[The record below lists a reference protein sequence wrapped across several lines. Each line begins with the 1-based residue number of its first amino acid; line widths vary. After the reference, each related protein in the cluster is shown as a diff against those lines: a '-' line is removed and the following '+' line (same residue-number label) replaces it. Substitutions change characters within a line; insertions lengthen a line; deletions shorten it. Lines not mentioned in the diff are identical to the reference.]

1 MKKHLLLL
9 MTLLFASIGLATA
22 QTLTVTGKVV
32 AEKDGQ
38 PIAGAYVLVNGT
50 TIGTITNENGEFGIR
65 NVPSDAKEIIV
76 TFLGFSTA
84 SAPVQAEPLNIM
96 MYEDVT
102 YLEETIVTALGI
114 SRSEKAIG
122 YAATKVDGSEIAA
135 ARNANALDGLQGKVA
150 GLQIQA
156 TSSDPGSANS
166 VIIRGFSSINSS
178 NQPLYVVD
186 GVPLQNSTLTSQGH
200 SISTAGIANIAPDDI
215 ASMTI
220 IKGAA
225 ATALYGSRASNG
237 VIVITTKTGKKEDG
251 KNFTLSYNGGMQFRQ
266 VSLLPEMQNKWGQG
280 WNGAQTYIENGSWG
294 PALDGSLQV
303 YGPIWNNSQKYHAYD
318 AKVKNLEDFFDLGVS
333 HNHNIALSGISRDK
347 SMTYYLS
354 YSHTSDN
361 GIMPTDKDMYKRNT
375 ISMRNEYE
383 AAKWLKVSSSF
394 NFANS
399 STDIVGSYQGTTV
412 IDGLLEMPRDM
423 SIVDLKDLTDPFNTP
438 EAYLTPYGITNPYW
452 AMENNYNHTNS
463 KQMFGKVQADFKP
476 LDYLTFTYRFG
487 FDYSDYDFKGGS
499 PQIELDDALI
509 NEDYGYAP
517 SEMNANGSVSNRYF
531 RSADLNHDFM
541 VNFNKTFAQKLDV
554 TAVAGVNVWER
565 SYTYMDGGTEDL
577 TFHTGFWDLSNGATK
592 SLLSETQMKRRLIG
606 LFGDVTLGWDN
617 MLFLNLTARNDWSST
632 LPIGNNN
639 YFYPGATLSWIFT
652 ELFPN
657 KVLTFGKARLAYGKT
672 GNDAGAYMTSANF
685 VQGYSN
691 GYYQSDII
699 LFPMNGAN
707 AFLSSSTVGS
717 TTLRPEMT
725 SEFEAGLN
733 LQFIDGRLGL
743 DAAYYD
749 RTTSDQI
756 FTLPVDPAT
765 GYSYMVTNFGKVRNR
780 GIELLLSTTPVHT
793 RNFRWDLD
801 FNFALNRNKVL
812 TMPES
817 LEGGKVTINGFS
829 AGDDAVYMYA
839 EKGKPLGTLY
849 TYLPKTVTDK
859 DSPYYG
865 APIVDAHGQPVLG
878 DEIEFTGLDVNHKWT
893 GGITTSLSFYG
904 VTLSATLDARVGG
917 TMFSRTKNL
926 MQFVGNSVVTEYNER
941 RPFIIPNS
949 VVDAGDGT
957 YVPNTVPIQQTDG
970 SYQDYF
976 NLYGW
981 GNGGTA
987 YLLDRS
993 FAKLRNVSVTWDL
1006 PKKWLNKA
1014 HIAGLSLSAFVNNAF
1029 IWTASDNYY
1038 IDPETTT
1045 EGTDLGGAFGE
1056 LYTNPSNR
1064 IYGFNLNIKF

>member
-1 MKKHLLLL
+1 M
-9 MTLLFASIGLATA
+9 MALLFASIGLATA

-38 PIAGAYVLVNGT
+38 PVAGAYVLVNGT
-50 TIGTITNENGEFGIR
+50 TLGTITNENGEFGIR
-65 NVPSDAKEIIV
+65 SVPADAKEIIV
-76 TFLGFSTA
+76 SFLGYSTA
-84 SAPVQAEPLNIM
+84 SAPVQAEPLKIV
-96 MYEDVT
+96 MYEDAT

-122 YAATKVDGSEIAA
+122 YAATKVDGDEIAA
-135 ARNANALDGLQGKVA
+135 SRNANALDALQGKVA

-166 VIIRGFSSINSS
+166 VTIRGFSSINNS

-186 GVPLQNSTLTSQGH
+186 GVPLQNGTLTSQGH

-220 IKGAA
+220 LKGAA

-280 WNGAQTYIENGSWG
+280 WNGAQTFIENGSWG

-303 YGPIWNNSQKYHAYD
+303 YGPIWNNSQKYHTYD
-318 AKVKNLEDFFDLGVS
+318 SKVKNVEEFFDLGIS
-333 HNHNIALSGISRDK
+333 HNHNVSLSGVSRDK
-347 SMTYYLS
+347 SMTYFLS

-375 ISMRNEYE
+375 ISMRNTYD

-399 STDIVGSYQGTTV
+399 ATDIVGSYQGTSV

-423 SIVDLKDLTDPFNTP
+423 SIVDLKDLSDPFNTP

-476 LDYLTFTYRFG
+476 LDFLTFTYRFG
-487 FDYSDYDFKGGS
+487 FDYSDYDFKSGT

-517 SEMNANGSVSNRYF
+517 SSMNANGAVSNRYY
-531 RSADLNHDFM
+531 RSADINHDFM
-541 VNFNKTFAQKLDV
+541 VNFNKTFAQKLDIN
-554 TAVAGVNVWER
+554 AVAGVNVWER
-565 SYTYMDGGTEDL
+565 NYTYMDGATENL
-577 TFHTGFWDLSNGATK
+577 TFHTGFWDLSNGSTK
-592 SLLSETQMKRRLIG
+592 SVLSETQMRRRLIG

-639 YFYPGATLSWIFT
+639 YFYPGATLSWVFT

-672 GNDAGAYMTSANF
+672 GNDAGAYMTSAKF
-685 VQGYSN
+685 VQGYAD

-699 LFPMNGAN
+699 SFPMNGTN
-707 AFLSSSTVGS
+707 AFLSSTTIGS
-717 TTLRPEMT
+717 QSLRPEMT
-725 SEFEAGLN
+725 SEFEVGLN
-733 LQFIDGRLGL
+733 LQFFDGRIGL
-743 DAAYYD
+743 DAAYYN

-765 GYSYMVTNFGKVRNR
+765 GYSSMVTNFGQVRNR
-780 GIELLLSTTPVHT
+780 GVELLLSTTPVHT

-801 FNFALNRNKVL
+801 VNFALNKNKVL
-812 TMPES
+812 SMPES
-817 LEGGKVTINGFS
+817 LEGGKVTINGFA

-839 EKGKPLGTLY
+839 EVGKPLGTLY
-849 TYLPKTVTDK
+849 TYLPKKVTDEN
-859 DSPYYG
+859 SPYFG
-865 APIVDAHGQPVLG
+865 APIVDVNGQPVIG
-878 DEIEFTGLDVNHKWT
+878 DEVEFTGLDVNHKWT
-893 GGITTSLSFYG
+893 GGVTTSFSFYG

-926 MQFVGNSVVTEYNER
+926 MQFTGNSVITGYNER

-976 NLYGW
+976 DLYGW
-981 GNGGTA
+981 GNGGTS

-993 FAKLRNVSVTWDL
+993 FAKLRNVSITWDL

-1029 IWTASDNYY
+1029 VWTASDNYY

-1045 EGTDLGGAFGE
+1045 EGPDLDGAFGE

>member
-1 MKKHLLLL
+1 M
-9 MTLLFASIGLATA
+9 MALLFASIGLATA

-38 PIAGAYVLVNGT
+38 PVAGAYVLVNGT
-50 TIGTITNENGEFGIR
+50 TLGTITNENGEFGIR
-65 NVPSDAKEIIV
+65 SVPADAKEIIV
-76 TFLGFSTA
+76 SFLGYSTA
-84 SAPVQAEPLNIM
+84 SAPVQAEPLKIV
-96 MYEDVT
+96 MYEDAT

-114 SRSEKAIG
+114 SRSEKALG
-122 YAATKVDGSEIAA
+122 YAATKVDGDEIAA
-135 ARNANALDGLQGKVA
+135 SRNANALDALQGKVA

-166 VIIRGFSSINSS
+166 VTIRGFSSINNS

-186 GVPLQNSTLTSQGH
+186 GVPLQNGTLTSQGH

-220 IKGAA
+220 LKGAA

-280 WNGAQTYIENGSWG
+280 WNGAQTFIENGSWG

-303 YGPIWNNSQKYHAYD
+303 YGPIWNNSQKYHTYD
-318 AKVKNLEDFFDLGVS
+318 SKVKNVEEFFDLGIS
-333 HNHNIALSGISRDK
+333 HNHNVSLSGVSRDK
-347 SMTYYLS
+347 SMTYFLS

-375 ISMRNEYE
+375 ISMRNTYD

-399 STDIVGSYQGTTV
+399 ATDIVGSYQGTSV

-423 SIVDLKDLTDPFNTP
+423 SIVDLKDLSDPFNTP

-476 LDYLTFTYRFG
+476 LDFLTFTYRFG
-487 FDYSDYDFKGGS
+487 FDYSDYDFKSGT

-517 SEMNANGSVSNRYF
+517 SSMNANGAVSNRYY
-531 RSADLNHDFM
+531 RSADINHDFM
-541 VNFNKTFAQKLDV
+541 VNFNKTFAQKLDIN
-554 TAVAGVNVWER
+554 AVAGVNVWER
-565 SYTYMDGGTEDL
+565 NYTYMDGATENL
-577 TFHTGFWDLSNGATK
+577 TFHTGFWDLSNGSTK
-592 SLLSETQMKRRLIG
+592 SVLSETQMRRRLIG

-639 YFYPGATLSWIFT
+639 YFYPGATLSWVFT

-672 GNDAGAYMTSANF
+672 GNDAGAYMTSAKF
-685 VQGYSN
+685 VQGYAD

-699 LFPMNGAN
+699 SFPMNGTN
-707 AFLSSSTVGS
+707 AFLSSTTIGS
-717 TTLRPEMT
+717 QSLRPEMT
-725 SEFEAGLN
+725 SEFEVGLN
-733 LQFIDGRLGL
+733 LQFFDGRIGL
-743 DAAYYD
+743 DAAYYN

-765 GYSYMVTNFGKVRNR
+765 GYSSMVTNFGQVRNR
-780 GIELLLSTTPVHT
+780 GVELLLSTTPVHT

-801 FNFALNRNKVL
+801 VNFALNQNKVL
-812 TMPES
+812 SMPES
-817 LEGGKVTINGFS
+817 LEGGKVTINGFA

-839 EKGKPLGTLY
+839 EVGKPLGTLY
-849 TYLPKTVTDK
+849 TYLPKKVTDEN
-859 DSPYYG
+859 SPYFG
-865 APIVDAHGQPVLG
+865 APIVDVNGQPVIG
-878 DEIEFTGLDVNHKWT
+878 DEVEFTGLDVNHKWT
-893 GGITTSLSFYG
+893 GGVTTSFSFYG

-926 MQFVGNSVVTEYNER
+926 MQFTGNSVITGYNER

-949 VVDAGDGT
+949 VVDTGDGT

-970 SYQDYF
+970 SYQEYF
-976 NLYGW
+976 DLYGW
-981 GNGGTA
+981 GNGGTS

-993 FAKLRNVSVTWDL
+993 FAKLRNVSITWDL

-1029 IWTASDNYY
+1029 VWTASDNYY

-1045 EGTDLGGAFGE
+1045 EGPDLDGAFGE

>member
-1 MKKHLLLL
+1 MKKHLLL
-9 MTLLFASIGLATA
+9 MMALLFASIGLATA

-38 PIAGAYVLVNGT
+38 PVAGAYVLVNGT
-50 TIGTITNENGEFGIR
+50 TLGTITNENGEFGIR
-65 NVPSDAKEIIV
+65 SVPADAKEIIV
-76 TFLGFSTA
+76 SFLGYSTA
-84 SAPVQAEPLNIM
+84 SAPVQAEPLKIV
-96 MYEDVT
+96 MYEDAT

-122 YAATKVDGSEIAA
+122 YAATKVDGDEIAA
-135 ARNANALDGLQGKVA
+135 SRNANALDALQGKVA

-166 VIIRGFSSINSS
+166 VTIRGFSSINNS

-186 GVPLQNSTLTSQGH
+186 GVPLQNGTLTSQGH

-220 IKGAA
+220 LKGAA

-280 WNGAQTYIENGSWG
+280 WNGAQTFIENGSWG

-303 YGPIWNNSQKYHAYD
+303 YGPIWNNSQKYHTYD
-318 AKVKNLEDFFDLGVS
+318 SKVKNVEEFFDLGIS
-333 HNHNIALSGISRDK
+333 HNHNVSLSGVSRDK
-347 SMTYYLS
+347 SMTYFLS

-375 ISMRNEYE
+375 ISMRNTYD

-399 STDIVGSYQGTTV
+399 ATDIVGSYQGTSV

-423 SIVDLKDLTDPFNTP
+423 SIVDLKDLSDPFNTP

-476 LDYLTFTYRFG
+476 LDFLTFTYRFG
-487 FDYSDYDFKGGS
+487 FDYSDYDFKSGT

-517 SEMNANGSVSNRYF
+517 SSMNANGAVSNRYY
-531 RSADLNHDFM
+531 RSADINHDFM
-541 VNFNKTFAQKLDV
+541 VNFNKTFAQKLDIN
-554 TAVAGVNVWER
+554 AVAGVNVWER
-565 SYTYMDGGTEDL
+565 NYTYMDGATENL
-577 TFHTGFWDLSNGATK
+577 TFHTGFWDLSNGSTK
-592 SLLSETQMKRRLIG
+592 SVLSETQMRRRLIG

-639 YFYPGATLSWIFT
+639 YFYPGATLSWVFT

-672 GNDAGAYMTSANF
+672 GNDAGAYMTSAKF
-685 VQGYSN
+685 VQGYAD

-699 LFPMNGAN
+699 SFPMNGTN
-707 AFLSSSTVGS
+707 AFLSSTTIGS
-717 TTLRPEMT
+717 QSLRPEMT
-725 SEFEAGLN
+725 SEFEVGLN
-733 LQFIDGRLGL
+733 LQFFDGRIGL
-743 DAAYYD
+743 DAAYYN

-765 GYSYMVTNFGKVRNR
+765 GYSSMVTNFGQVRNR
-780 GIELLLSTTPVHT
+780 GVELLLSTTPVHT

-801 FNFALNRNKVL
+801 VNFALNKNKVL
-812 TMPES
+812 SMPES
-817 LEGGKVTINGFS
+817 LEGGKVTINGFA

-839 EKGKPLGTLY
+839 EVGKPLGTLY
-849 TYLPKTVTDK
+849 TYLPKKVTDEN
-859 DSPYYG
+859 SPYFG
-865 APIVDAHGQPVLG
+865 APIVDVNGQPVIG
-878 DEIEFTGLDVNHKWT
+878 DEVEFTGLDVNHKWT
-893 GGITTSLSFYG
+893 GGVTTSFSFYG

-926 MQFVGNSVVTEYNER
+926 MQFTGNSVITGYNER

-976 NLYGW
+976 DLYGW
-981 GNGGTA
+981 GNGGTS

-993 FAKLRNVSVTWDL
+993 FAKLRNVSITWDL

-1029 IWTASDNYY
+1029 VWTASDNYY

-1045 EGTDLGGAFGE
+1045 EGPDLDGAFGE

>member
-1 MKKHLLLL
+1 MKKHLLL
-9 MTLLFASIGLATA
+9 MMALLFASIGLATA

-38 PIAGAYVLVNGT
+38 PVAGAYVLVNGT
-50 TIGTITNENGEFGIR
+50 TLGTITNENGEFGIR
-65 NVPSDAKEIIV
+65 SVPADAKEIIV
-76 TFLGFSTA
+76 SFLGYSTA
-84 SAPVQAEPLNIM
+84 SAPVQAEPLKIV
-96 MYEDVT
+96 MYEDAT

-122 YAATKVDGSEIAA
+122 YAATKVDGDEIAA
-135 ARNANALDGLQGKVA
+135 SRNANALDALQGKVA

-166 VIIRGFSSINSS
+166 VTIRGFSSINNS

-186 GVPLQNSTLTSQGH
+186 GVPLQNGTLTSQGH

-220 IKGAA
+220 LKGAA

-280 WNGAQTYIENGSWG
+280 WNGAQTFIENGSWG

-303 YGPIWNNSQKYHAYD
+303 YGPIWNNSQKYHTYD
-318 AKVKNLEDFFDLGVS
+318 SKVKNVEEFFDLGIS
-333 HNHNIALSGISRDK
+333 HNHNVSLSGVSRDK
-347 SMTYYLS
+347 SMTYFLS

-375 ISMRNEYE
+375 ISMRNTYD

-399 STDIVGSYQGTTV
+399 ATDIVGSYQGTSV

-423 SIVDLKDLTDPFNTP
+423 SIVDLKDLSDPFNTP

-476 LDYLTFTYRFG
+476 LDFLTFTYRFG
-487 FDYSDYDFKGGS
+487 FDYSDYDFKSGT

-517 SEMNANGSVSNRYF
+517 SSMNANGAVSNRYY
-531 RSADLNHDFM
+531 RSADINHDFM
-541 VNFNKTFAQKLDV
+541 VNFNKTFAQKLDIN
-554 TAVAGVNVWER
+554 AVAGVNVWER
-565 SYTYMDGGTEDL
+565 NYTYMDGATENL
-577 TFHTGFWDLSNGATK
+577 TFHTGFWDLSNGSTK
-592 SLLSETQMKRRLIG
+592 SVLSETQMRRRLIG

-639 YFYPGATLSWIFT
+639 YFYPGATLSWVFT

-672 GNDAGAYMTSANF
+672 GNDAGAYMTSAKF
-685 VQGYSN
+685 VQGYAD

-699 LFPMNGAN
+699 SFPMNGTN
-707 AFLSSSTVGS
+707 AFLSSTTIGS
-717 TTLRPEMT
+717 QSLRPEMT
-725 SEFEAGLN
+725 SEFEVGLN
-733 LQFIDGRLGL
+733 LQFFDGRIGL
-743 DAAYYD
+743 DAAYYN

-765 GYSYMVTNFGKVRNR
+765 GYSSMVTNFGQVRNR
-780 GIELLLSTTPVHT
+780 GVELLLSTTPVHT

-801 FNFALNRNKVL
+801 VNFALNKNKVL
-812 TMPES
+812 SMPES
-817 LEGGKVTINGFS
+817 LEGGKVTINGFA

-839 EKGKPLGTLY
+839 EVGKPLGTLY
-849 TYLPKTVTDK
+849 TYLPKKVTDEN
-859 DSPYYG
+859 SPYFG
-865 APIVDAHGQPVLG
+865 APIVDVNGQPVIG
-878 DEIEFTGLDVNHKWT
+878 DEVEFTGLDVNHKWT
-893 GGITTSLSFYG
+893 GGVTTSFSFYG

-926 MQFVGNSVVTEYNER
+926 MQFTGNSVITGYNER

-970 SYQDYF
+970 SYQEYF
-976 NLYGW
+976 DLYGW
-981 GNGGTA
+981 GNGGTS

-993 FAKLRNVSVTWDL
+993 FAKLRNVSITWDL

-1029 IWTASDNYY
+1029 VWTASDNYY

-1045 EGTDLGGAFGE
+1045 EGPDLDGAFGE

>member
-1 MKKHLLLL
+1 MKKHLLL
-9 MTLLFASIGLATA
+9 MMALLFASIGLATA

-38 PIAGAYVLVNGT
+38 PVAGAYVLVNGT
-50 TIGTITNENGEFGIR
+50 TLGTITNENGEFGIR
-65 NVPSDAKEIIV
+65 SVPADAKEIIV
-76 TFLGFSTA
+76 SFLGYSTA
-84 SAPVQAEPLNIM
+84 SAPVQAEPLKIV
-96 MYEDVT
+96 MYEDAT

-114 SRSEKAIG
+114 SRSEKALG
-122 YAATKVDGSEIAA
+122 YAATKVDGDEIAA
-135 ARNANALDGLQGKVA
+135 SRNANALDALQGKVA

-166 VIIRGFSSINSS
+166 VTIRGFSSINNS

-186 GVPLQNSTLTSQGH
+186 GVPLQNGTLTSQGH

-220 IKGAA
+220 LKGAA

-280 WNGAQTYIENGSWG
+280 WNGAQTFIENGSWG

-303 YGPIWNNSQKYHAYD
+303 YGPIWNNSQKYHTYD
-318 AKVKNLEDFFDLGVS
+318 SKVKNVEEFFDLGIS
-333 HNHNIALSGISRDK
+333 HNHNVSLSGVSRDK
-347 SMTYYLS
+347 SMTYFLS

-375 ISMRNEYE
+375 ISMRNTYD

-399 STDIVGSYQGTTV
+399 ATDIVGSYQGTSV

-423 SIVDLKDLTDPFNTP
+423 SIVDLKDLSDPFNTP

-476 LDYLTFTYRFG
+476 LDFLTFTYRFG
-487 FDYSDYDFKGGS
+487 FDYSDYDFKSGT

-517 SEMNANGSVSNRYF
+517 SSMNANGAVSNRYY
-531 RSADLNHDFM
+531 RSADINHDFM
-541 VNFNKTFAQKLDV
+541 VNFNKTFAQKLDIN
-554 TAVAGVNVWER
+554 AVAGVNVWER
-565 SYTYMDGGTEDL
+565 NYTYMDGATENL
-577 TFHTGFWDLSNGATK
+577 TFHTGFWDLSNGSTK
-592 SLLSETQMKRRLIG
+592 SVLSETQMRRRLIG

-639 YFYPGATLSWIFT
+639 YFYPGATLSWVFT

-672 GNDAGAYMTSANF
+672 GNDAGAYMTSAKF
-685 VQGYSN
+685 VQGYAD

-699 LFPMNGAN
+699 SFPMNGTN
-707 AFLSSSTVGS
+707 AFLSSTTIGS
-717 TTLRPEMT
+717 QSLRPEMT
-725 SEFEAGLN
+725 SEFEVGLN
-733 LQFIDGRLGL
+733 LQFFDGRIGL
-743 DAAYYD
+743 DAAYYN

-765 GYSYMVTNFGKVRNR
+765 GYSSMVTNFGQVRNR
-780 GIELLLSTTPVHT
+780 GVELLLSTTPVHT

-801 FNFALNRNKVL
+801 VNFALNQNKVL
-812 TMPES
+812 SMPES
-817 LEGGKVTINGFS
+817 LEGGKVTINGFA

-839 EKGKPLGTLY
+839 EVGKPLGTLY
-849 TYLPKTVTDK
+849 TYLPKKVTDEN
-859 DSPYYG
+859 SPYFG
-865 APIVDAHGQPVLG
+865 APIVDVNGQPVIG
-878 DEIEFTGLDVNHKWT
+878 DEVEFTGLDVNHKWT
-893 GGITTSLSFYG
+893 GGVTTSFSFYG

-926 MQFVGNSVVTEYNER
+926 MQFTGNSVITGYNER

-949 VVDAGDGT
+949 VVDTGDGT

-970 SYQDYF
+970 SYQEYF
-976 NLYGW
+976 DLYGW
-981 GNGGTA
+981 GNGGTS

-993 FAKLRNVSVTWDL
+993 FAKLRNVSITWDL

-1029 IWTASDNYY
+1029 VWTASDNYY

-1045 EGTDLGGAFGE
+1045 EGPDLDGAFGE

>member
-1 MKKHLLLL
+1 MKRNLLL
-9 MTLLFASIGLATA
+9 MVALLFMSIGLATA
-22 QTLTVTGKVV
+22 QTLTVTGTVV
-32 AEKDGQ
+32 SESDGQ
-38 PIAGAYVLVNGT
+38 PVAGAYVLVNGT
-50 TIGTITNENGEFGIR
+50 TLGTITDAEGRFGIR
-65 NVPSDAKEIIV
+65 EVPADAKEIIV
-76 TFLGFSTA
+76 TFLGMSTA
-84 SAPVQAEPLNIM
+84 SAPVQAEPLKIVM
-96 MYEDVT
+96 HEDVT
-102 YLEETIVTALGI
+102 YLEETIVTAMGI

-122 YAATKVDGSEIAA
+122 YAATKVDGDEIAA
-135 ARNANALDGLQGKVA
+135 SRNANALDALQGKVA

-166 VIIRGFSSINSS
+166 VTIRGFSSINSS

-220 IKGAA
+220 LKGAA

-237 VIVITTKTGKKEDG
+237 VIVITTKTGTKEDG
-251 KNFTLSYNGGMQFRQ
+251 RNFTLSYNGGMQIRQ

-280 WNGAQTYIENGSWG
+280 WNGAQTFIENGSWG
-294 PALDGSLQV
+294 PAFDGSLQV
-303 YGPIWNNSQKYHAYD
+303 YGPIWNNSQKYHTYD
-318 AKVKNLEDFFDLGVS
+318 SKVKNVREFFDLGIS
-333 HNHNIALSGISRDK
+333 HNHNVSLSGVSKDR

-361 GIMPTDKDMYKRNT
+361 GIMPTDKDAYKRNT
-375 ISMRNEYE
+375 ISMRNTYD

-399 STDIVGSYQGTTV
+399 ATDIVGSYQGTSV

-423 SIVDLKDLTDPFNTP
+423 SIVDLKDLSDPFNTP

-463 KQMFGKVQADFKP
+463 KQMFGKIQADFKP
-476 LDYLTFTYRFG
+476 WEFLTFTYRFG
-487 FDYSDYDFKGGS
+487 FDYMDYDYKSGT

-517 SEMNANGSVSNRYF
+517 SEMNANGSVYNRYY
-531 RSADLNHDFM
+531 RSVDLNHDFM
-541 VNFNKTFAQKLDV
+541 ANFSKTFAEKLDV
-554 TAVAGVNVWER
+554 NVVAGVNVWER
-565 SYTYMDGGTEDL
+565 SYTYMDGATEDL
-577 TFHTGFWDLSNGATK
+577 TFHTGFWDLSNGSTK
-592 SLLSETQMKRRLIG
+592 STLAETQMKRRLIG
-606 LFGDVTLGWDN
+606 LFGDVTIGWDN

-639 YFYPGATLSWIFT
+639 YFYPGATLSWVFT

-685 VQGYSN
+685 VQGYAN

-699 LFPMNGAN
+699 SFPMNGTN
-707 AFLSSSTVGS
+707 AFLSSSTIGS
-717 TTLRPEMT
+717 SSLRPEMT
-725 SEFEAGLN
+725 SEFEVGLN
-733 LQFIDGRLGL
+733 LQFFDGRIGL
-743 DAAYYD
+743 DAAYYN

-765 GYSYMVTNFGKVRNR
+765 GYSSMVTNFGQVRNR
-780 GIELLLSTTPVHT
+780 GLELLLSTTPVHT

-801 FNFALNRNKVL
+801 VNFALNRNKVL

-839 EKGKPLGTLY
+839 EVGKPLGTLY
-849 TYLPKTVTDK
+849 TYLPQTVTDEK
-859 DSPYYG
+859 SPYFG

-878 DEIEFTGLDVNHKWT
+878 EEVEFTGLDVNHKWT
-893 GGITTSLSFYG
+893 GGVTTSFSFYG

-926 MQFVGNSVVTEYNER
+926 MQFTGNSVITAYNDR

-976 NLYGW
+976 DLYGW

-1006 PKKWLNKA
+1006 PRKWLKKA
-1014 HIAGLSLSAFVNNAF
+1014 HIAGLSVSAFVNNAF
-1029 IWTASDNYY
+1029 VWTASDNYY
-1038 IDPETTT
+1038 VDPETTT

-1056 LYTNPSNR
+1056 LYTNPSCR
-1064 IYGFNLNIKF
+1064 IYGFNLNVKF

>member
-1 MKKHLLLL
+1 MVA
-9 MTLLFASIGLATA
+9 LLFISIGLATA
-22 QTLTVTGKVV
+22 QTLTVTGTVV
-32 AEKDGQ
+32 SESDGQ
-38 PIAGAYVLVNGT
+38 PVAGAYVLVNGT
-50 TIGTITNENGEFGIR
+50 TLGTITDAEGRFGISE
-65 NVPSDAKEIIV
+65 VPADAKEIIV
-76 TFLGFSTA
+76 TFLGMSTA
-84 SAPVQAEPLNIM
+84 SAPVQAEPLKIVM
-96 MYEDVT
+96 HEDVT
-102 YLEETIVTALGI
+102 YLEETIVTAMGI

-122 YAATKVDGSEIAA
+122 YAATKVDGDEIAA
-135 ARNANALDGLQGKVA
+135 SRNANALDALQGKVA

-166 VIIRGFSSINSS
+166 VTIRGFSSINSS

-220 IKGAA
+220 LKGAA

-237 VIVITTKTGKKEDG
+237 VIVITTKTGTKEDG
-251 KNFTLSYNGGMQFRQ
+251 RNFTLSYNGGMQIRQ

-280 WNGAQTYIENGSWG
+280 WNGAQTFIENGSWG
-294 PALDGSLQV
+294 PAFDGSLQV
-303 YGPIWNNSQKYHAYD
+303 YGPIWNNSQKYHTYD
-318 AKVKNLEDFFDLGVS
+318 SKVKNVREFFDLGIS
-333 HNHNIALSGISRDK
+333 HNHNVSLSGVSKDR

-361 GIMPTDKDMYKRNT
+361 GIMPTDKDAYKRNT
-375 ISMRNEYE
+375 ISMRNTYD

-399 STDIVGSYQGTTV
+399 ATDIVGSYQGTSV

-423 SIVDLKDLTDPFNTP
+423 SIVDLKDLNDPFNTP

-452 AMENNYNHTNS
+452 AMENNYNHTDS
-463 KQMFGKVQADFKP
+463 KQMFGKIQADFKP
-476 LDYLTFTYRFG
+476 WEFLTFTYRFG
-487 FDYSDYDFKGGS
+487 FDYTDYDYKSGT

-517 SEMNANGSVSNRYF
+517 SEMNGNGSVYNRYY
-531 RSADLNHDFM
+531 RSVDLNHDFM
-541 VNFNKTFAQKLDV
+541 VNFSKTFAEKLDV
-554 TAVAGVNVWER
+554 NVVAGVNVWER
-565 SYTYMDGGTEDL
+565 SYTYMDGATEDL
-577 TFHTGFWDLSNGATK
+577 TFHTGFWDLSNGSTK
-592 SLLSETQMKRRLIG
+592 STLAETQMKRRLIG
-606 LFGDVTLGWDN
+606 LFGDVTIGWDN

-639 YFYPGATLSWIFT
+639 YFYPGATLSWVFT

-657 KVLTFGKARLAYGKT
+657 DVLTFGKARLAYGKT

-685 VQGYSN
+685 VQGYAN

-699 LFPMNGAN
+699 AFPMNGTN
-707 AFLSSSTVGS
+707 AFLSSSTIGS
-717 TTLRPEMT
+717 SSLRPEMT
-725 SEFEAGLN
+725 SEFEVGLN
-733 LQFIDGRLGL
+733 LQFFDGRIGL
-743 DAAYYD
+743 DAAYYN

-765 GYSYMVTNFGKVRNR
+765 GYSSMVTNFGQVRNR
-780 GIELLLSTTPVHT
+780 GVELLLSTTPVHT

-801 FNFALNRNKVL
+801 VNFALNRNKVL

-817 LEGGKVTINGFS
+817 LEGGKVTINGFA

-839 EKGKPLGTLY
+839 EVGKPLGTLY
-849 TYLPKTVTDK
+849 TYLPQTVTDEN
-859 DSPYYG
+859 SPYFG
-865 APIVDAHGQPVLG
+865 APVVDAHGQPVLG
-878 DEIEFTGLDVNHKWT
+878 EELEFTGCDVNHKWT
-893 GGITTSLSFYG
+893 GGVTTSFSFYG

-926 MQFVGNSVVTEYNER
+926 MQFTGNSVITAYNDR

-1006 PKKWLNKA
+1006 PRKWLKKA
-1014 HIAGLSLSAFVNNAF
+1014 HIAGLSVSAFVNNAF
-1029 IWTASDNYY
+1029 VWTASDNYY
-1038 IDPETTT
+1038 VDPETTT

-1056 LYTNPSNR
+1056 LYTNPSCR
-1064 IYGFNLNIKF
+1064 IYGFNLNVKF

>member
-1 MKKHLLLL
+1 MKKHLLL
-9 MTLLFASIGLATA
+9 MMALLFASIGLATA

-38 PIAGAYVLVNGT
+38 PVAGAYVLVNGT
-50 TIGTITNENGEFGIR
+50 TLGTITNENGEFGIR
-65 NVPSDAKEIIV
+65 SVPADAKEIIV
-76 TFLGFSTA
+76 SFLGYSTA
-84 SAPVQAEPLNIM
+84 SAPVQAEPLKIV
-96 MYEDVT
+96 MYEDAT

-122 YAATKVDGSEIAA
+122 YAATKVDGDEIAA
-135 ARNANALDGLQGKVA
+135 SRNANALDALQGKVA

-166 VIIRGFSSINSS
+166 VTIRGFSSINNS

-186 GVPLQNSTLTSQGH
+186 GVPLQNGTLTSQGH

-220 IKGAA
+220 LKGAA

-251 KNFTLSYNGGMQFRQ
+251 KNFTLSYNGGMQIRQ

-280 WNGAQTYIENGSWG
+280 WNGAQTFIENGSWG

-303 YGPIWNNSQKYHAYD
+303 YGPIWNNSQKYHTYD
-318 AKVKNLEDFFDLGVS
+318 SKVKNVEEFFDLGIS
-333 HNHNIALSGISRDK
+333 HNHNVSLSGVSRDK
-347 SMTYYLS
+347 SMTYFLS

-375 ISMRNEYE
+375 ISMRNTYD

-399 STDIVGSYQGTTV
+399 ATDIVGSYQGTSV

-423 SIVDLKDLTDPFNTP
+423 SIVDLKDLSDPFNTP

-476 LDYLTFTYRFG
+476 LDFLTFTYRFG
-487 FDYSDYDFKGGS
+487 FDYSDYDFKSGT

-517 SEMNANGSVSNRYF
+517 SSMNANGAVSNRYY
-531 RSADLNHDFM
+531 RSADINHDFM
-541 VNFNKTFAQKLDV
+541 VNFNKTFAQKLDIN
-554 TAVAGVNVWER
+554 AVAGVNVWER
-565 SYTYMDGGTEDL
+565 NYTYMDGATENL
-577 TFHTGFWDLSNGATK
+577 TFHTGFWDLSNGSTK
-592 SLLSETQMKRRLIG
+592 SVLSETQMRRRLIG

-639 YFYPGATLSWIFT
+639 YFYPGATLSWVFT

-672 GNDAGAYMTSANF
+672 GNDAGAYMTSAKF
-685 VQGYSN
+685 VQGYAD

-699 LFPMNGAN
+699 SFPMNGTN
-707 AFLSSSTVGS
+707 AFLSSTTIGS
-717 TTLRPEMT
+717 QSLRPEMT
-725 SEFEAGLN
+725 SEFEVGLN
-733 LQFIDGRLGL
+733 LQFFDGRIGL
-743 DAAYYD
+743 DAAYYN

-765 GYSYMVTNFGKVRNR
+765 GYSSMVTNFGQVRNR
-780 GIELLLSTTPVHT
+780 GVELLLSTTPVHT

-801 FNFALNRNKVL
+801 VNFALNKNKVL
-812 TMPES
+812 SMPES
-817 LEGGKVTINGFS
+817 LEGGKVTINGFA

-839 EKGKPLGTLY
+839 EVGKPLGTLY
-849 TYLPKTVTDK
+849 TYLPKKVTDEN
-859 DSPYYG
+859 SPYFG
-865 APIVDAHGQPVLG
+865 APIVDANGQPVLG
-878 DEIEFTGLDVNHKWT
+878 DEVEFTGLDVNHKWT
-893 GGITTSLSFYG
+893 GGVTTSFSFYG

-926 MQFVGNSVVTEYNER
+926 MQFTGNSVITGYNER

-976 NLYGW
+976 DLYGW
-981 GNGGTA
+981 GNGGTS

-1006 PKKWLNKA
+1006 PKKWLNKT
-1014 HIAGLSLSAFVNNAF
+1014 HIAGLSLSTFVNNAF
-1029 IWTASDNYY
+1029 AWTASDNYY

-1045 EGTDLGGAFGE
+1045 EGPDLDGAFGE

>member
-1 MKKHLLLL
+1 MKRNLLL
-9 MTLLFASIGLATA
+9 MVALLFMSIGLATA
-22 QTLTVTGKVV
+22 QTLTVTGTVV
-32 AEKDGQ
+32 SESDGQ
-38 PIAGAYVLVNGT
+38 PVAGAYVLVNGT
-50 TIGTITNENGEFGIR
+50 TLGTITDAEGRFGIR
-65 NVPSDAKEIIV
+65 EVPADAKEIIV
-76 TFLGFSTA
+76 TFLGMSTA
-84 SAPVQAEPLNIM
+84 SAPVQAEPLKIVM
-96 MYEDVT
+96 HEDVT
-102 YLEETIVTALGI
+102 YLEETIVTAMGI

-122 YAATKVDGSEIAA
+122 YAATKVDGDEIAA
-135 ARNANALDGLQGKVA
+135 SRNANALDALQGKVA

-166 VIIRGFSSINSS
+166 VTIRGFSSINSS

-220 IKGAA
+220 LKGAA

-237 VIVITTKTGKKEDG
+237 VIVITTKTGTKEDG
-251 KNFTLSYNGGMQFRQ
+251 RNFTLSYNGGMQIRQ

-280 WNGAQTYIENGSWG
+280 WNGAQTFIENGSWG
-294 PALDGSLQV
+294 PAFDGSLQV
-303 YGPIWNNSQKYHAYD
+303 YGPIWNNSQKYHTYD
-318 AKVKNLEDFFDLGVS
+318 SKVKNVREFFDLGIS
-333 HNHNIALSGISRDK
+333 HNHNVSLSGVSKDR

-361 GIMPTDKDMYKRNT
+361 GIMPTDKDAYKRNT
-375 ISMRNEYE
+375 ISMRNTYD

-399 STDIVGSYQGTTV
+399 ATDIVGSYQGTSV

-423 SIVDLKDLTDPFNTP
+423 SIVDLKDLNDPFNTP

-463 KQMFGKVQADFKP
+463 KQMFGKIQADFKP
-476 LDYLTFTYRFG
+476 WEFLTFTYRFG
-487 FDYSDYDFKGGS
+487 FDYMDYDYKSGT

-517 SEMNANGSVSNRYF
+517 SEMNANGSVYNRYY
-531 RSADLNHDFM
+531 RSVDLNHDFM
-541 VNFNKTFAQKLDV
+541 ANFSKTFAEKLDV
-554 TAVAGVNVWER
+554 NVVAGVNVWER
-565 SYTYMDGGTEDL
+565 SYTYMDGATEDL
-577 TFHTGFWDLSNGATK
+577 TFHTGFWDLSNGSTK
-592 SLLSETQMKRRLIG
+592 STLAETQMKRRLIG
-606 LFGDVTLGWDN
+606 LFGDVTIGWDN

-639 YFYPGATLSWIFT
+639 YFYPGATLSWVFT

-685 VQGYSN
+685 VQGYAN

-699 LFPMNGAN
+699 SFPMNGTN
-707 AFLSSSTVGS
+707 AFLSSSTIGS
-717 TTLRPEMT
+717 SSLRPEMT
-725 SEFEAGLN
+725 SEFEVGLN
-733 LQFIDGRLGL
+733 LQFFDGRIGL
-743 DAAYYD
+743 DAAYYN

-765 GYSYMVTNFGKVRNR
+765 GYSSMVTNFGQVRNR
-780 GIELLLSTTPVHT
+780 GLELLLSTTPVHT

-801 FNFALNRNKVL
+801 VNFALNRNKVL

-839 EKGKPLGTLY
+839 EVGKPLGTLY
-849 TYLPKTVTDK
+849 TYLPQTVTDEK
-859 DSPYYG
+859 SPYFG

-878 DEIEFTGLDVNHKWT
+878 EEVEFTGLDVNHKWT
-893 GGITTSLSFYG
+893 GGVTTSFSFYG

-926 MQFVGNSVVTEYNER
+926 MQFTGNSVITAYNDR

-976 NLYGW
+976 DLYGW

-1006 PKKWLNKA
+1006 PRKWLKKA
-1014 HIAGLSLSAFVNNAF
+1014 HIAGLSVSAFVNNAF
-1029 IWTASDNYY
+1029 VWTASDNYY
-1038 IDPETTT
+1038 VDPETTT

-1056 LYTNPSNR
+1056 LYTNPSCR
-1064 IYGFNLNIKF
+1064 IYGFNLNVKF

>member
-1 MKKHLLLL
+1 MKKHLLL
-9 MTLLFASIGLATA
+9 MMALLFASIGLATA

-38 PIAGAYVLVNGT
+38 PVAGAYVLVNGT
-50 TIGTITNENGEFGIR
+50 TLGTITNENGEFGIR
-65 NVPSDAKEIIV
+65 SVPADAKEIIV
-76 TFLGFSTA
+76 SFLGYSTA
-84 SAPVQAEPLNIM
+84 SAPVQAEPLKIV
-96 MYEDVT
+96 MYEDAT

-122 YAATKVDGSEIAA
+122 YAATKVDGDEIAA
-135 ARNANALDGLQGKVA
+135 SRNANALHALQGKVA

-166 VIIRGFSSINSS
+166 VTIRGFSSINNS

-186 GVPLQNSTLTSQGH
+186 GVPLQNGTLTSQGH

-220 IKGAA
+220 LKGAA

-280 WNGAQTYIENGSWG
+280 WNGAQTFIENGSWG

-303 YGPIWNNSQKYHAYD
+303 YGPIWNNSQKYHTYD
-318 AKVKNLEDFFDLGVS
+318 SKVKNVEEFFDLGIS
-333 HNHNIALSGISRDK
+333 HNHNVSLSGVSRDK
-347 SMTYYLS
+347 SMTYFLS

-375 ISMRNEYE
+375 ISMRNTYD

-399 STDIVGSYQGTTV
+399 ATDIVGSYQGTSV

-423 SIVDLKDLTDPFNTP
+423 SIVDLKDLSDPFNTP

-476 LDYLTFTYRFG
+476 LDFLTFTYRFG
-487 FDYSDYDFKGGS
+487 FDYSDYDFKSGT

-517 SEMNANGSVSNRYF
+517 SSMNANGAVSNRYY
-531 RSADLNHDFM
+531 RSADINHDFM
-541 VNFNKTFAQKLDV
+541 VNFNKTFAQKLDIN
-554 TAVAGVNVWER
+554 AVAGVNVWER
-565 SYTYMDGGTEDL
+565 NYTYMDGATENL
-577 TFHTGFWDLSNGATK
+577 TFHTGFWDLSNGSTK
-592 SLLSETQMKRRLIG
+592 SVLSETQMRRRLIG

-639 YFYPGATLSWIFT
+639 YFYPGATLSWVFT

-672 GNDAGAYMTSANF
+672 GNDAGAYMTSAKF
-685 VQGYSN
+685 VQGYAD

-699 LFPMNGAN
+699 SFPMNGTN
-707 AFLSSSTVGS
+707 AFLSSTTIGS
-717 TTLRPEMT
+717 QSLRPEMT
-725 SEFEAGLN
+725 SEFEVGLN
-733 LQFIDGRLGL
+733 LQFFDGRIGL
-743 DAAYYD
+743 DAAYYN

-765 GYSYMVTNFGKVRNR
+765 GYSSMVTNFGQVRNR
-780 GIELLLSTTPVHT
+780 GVELLLSTTPVHT

-801 FNFALNRNKVL
+801 VNFALNKNKVL
-812 TMPES
+812 SMPES
-817 LEGGKVTINGFS
+817 LEGGKVTINGFA

-839 EKGKPLGTLY
+839 EVGKPLGTLY
-849 TYLPKTVTDK
+849 TYLPKKVTDEN
-859 DSPYYG
+859 SPYFG
-865 APIVDAHGQPVLG
+865 APIVDANGQPVLG
-878 DEIEFTGLDVNHKWT
+878 DEVEFTGLDVNHKWT
-893 GGITTSLSFYG
+893 GGVTTSFSFYG

-926 MQFVGNSVVTEYNER
+926 MQFTGNSVITGYNER

-976 NLYGW
+976 DLYGW
-981 GNGGTA
+981 GNGGTS

-993 FAKLRNVSVTWDL
+993 FAKLRNVSITWDL

-1029 IWTASDNYY
+1029 VWTASDNYY

-1045 EGTDLGGAFGE
+1045 EGPDLDGAFGE

>member
-1 MKKHLLLL
+1 MKKHLLL
-9 MTLLFASIGLATA
+9 MMALLFASIGLATA
-22 QTLTVTGKVV
+22 QTLTVTGTVV

-38 PIAGAYVLVNGT
+38 PVAGAYVLVNGT
-50 TIGTITNENGEFGIR
+50 TLGTITNENGEFGIR
-65 NVPSDAKEIIV
+65 SVPADAKEIIV
-76 TFLGFSTA
+76 SFLGYSTA
-84 SAPVQAEPLNIM
+84 SAPVQAEPLKIV
-96 MYEDVT
+96 MYEDAT

-122 YAATKVDGSEIAA
+122 YAATKVDGDEIAA
-135 ARNANALDGLQGKVA
+135 SRNANALDALQGKVA

-166 VIIRGFSSINSS
+166 VTIRGFSSINNS

-186 GVPLQNSTLTSQGH
+186 GVPLQNGTLTSQGH

-220 IKGAA
+220 LKGAA

-280 WNGAQTYIENGSWG
+280 WNGAQTFIENGSWG

-303 YGPIWNNSQKYHAYD
+303 YGPIWNNSQKYHTYD
-318 AKVKNLEDFFDLGVS
+318 SKVKNVEEFFDLGIS
-333 HNHNIALSGISRDK
+333 HNHNVSLSGVSRDK
-347 SMTYYLS
+347 SMTYFLS

-375 ISMRNEYE
+375 ISMRNTYD

-399 STDIVGSYQGTTV
+399 ATDIVGSYQGTSV

-423 SIVDLKDLTDPFNTP
+423 SIVDLKDLSDPFNTP

-476 LDYLTFTYRFG
+476 LDFLTFTYRFG
-487 FDYSDYDFKGGS
+487 FDYSDYDFKSGT

-517 SEMNANGSVSNRYF
+517 SEMNANGAVSNRYY
-531 RSADLNHDFM
+531 RSADINHDFM
-541 VNFNKTFAQKLDV
+541 VNFNKTFAQKLDIN
-554 TAVAGVNVWER
+554 AVAGVNVWER
-565 SYTYMDGGTEDL
+565 NYTYMDGATEDL
-577 TFHTGFWDLSNGATK
+577 TFHTGFWDLSNGSTK
-592 SLLSETQMKRRLIG
+592 SVLSETQMRRRLIG

-639 YFYPGATLSWIFT
+639 YFYPGATLSWVFT

-672 GNDAGAYMTSANF
+672 GNDAGAYMTSAKF
-685 VQGYSN
+685 VQGYAD

-699 LFPMNGAN
+699 SFPMNGTN
-707 AFLSSSTVGS
+707 AFLSSTTIGS
-717 TTLRPEMT
+717 QSLRPEMT
-725 SEFEAGLN
+725 SEFEVGLN
-733 LQFIDGRLGL
+733 LQFFDGRIGL
-743 DAAYYD
+743 DAAYYN

-765 GYSYMVTNFGKVRNR
+765 GYSSMVTNFGQVRNR

-801 FNFALNRNKVL
+801 VNFALNKNKVL
-812 TMPES
+812 SMPES
-817 LEGGKVTINGFS
+817 LEGGKVTINGFA

-839 EKGKPLGTLY
+839 EVGKPLGTLY
-849 TYLPKTVTDK
+849 TYLPKKVTDEN
-859 DSPYYG
+859 SPYFG
-865 APIVDAHGQPVLG
+865 APIVDANGQPVLG
-878 DEIEFTGLDVNHKWT
+878 DEVEFTGLDVNHKWT
-893 GGITTSLSFYG
+893 GGVTTSFSFYG

-926 MQFVGNSVVTEYNER
+926 MQFTGNSVITGYNER

-976 NLYGW
+976 DLYGW
-981 GNGGTA
+981 GNGGTS

-1006 PKKWLNKA
+1006 PKKWLNKT

-1029 IWTASDNYY
+1029 VWTASDNYY

-1045 EGTDLGGAFGE
+1045 EGPDLDGAFGE

>member
-1 MKKHLLLL
+1 MKKHLLL
-9 MTLLFASIGLATA
+9 MMALLFASIGLATA

-38 PIAGAYVLVNGT
+38 PVAGAYVLVNGT
-50 TIGTITNENGEFGIR
+50 TLGTITNENGEFGIR
-65 NVPSDAKEIIV
+65 SVPADAKEIIV
-76 TFLGFSTA
+76 SFLGYSTA
-84 SAPVQAEPLNIM
+84 SAPVQAEPLKIV
-96 MYEDVT
+96 MYEDAT

-122 YAATKVDGSEIAA
+122 YAATKVDGDEIAA
-135 ARNANALDGLQGKVA
+135 SRNTNALDALQGKVA

-166 VIIRGFSSINSS
+166 VTIRGFSSINNS

-186 GVPLQNSTLTSQGH
+186 GVPLQNGTLTSQGH

-220 IKGAA
+220 LKGAA

-280 WNGAQTYIENGSWG
+280 WNGAQTFIENGSWG

-303 YGPIWNNSQKYHAYD
+303 YGPIWNNSQKYHTYD
-318 AKVKNLEDFFDLGVS
+318 SKVKNVEEFFDLGIS
-333 HNHNIALSGISRDK
+333 HNHNVSLSGVSRDK
-347 SMTYYLS
+347 SMTYFLS

-375 ISMRNEYE
+375 ISMRNTYD

-399 STDIVGSYQGTTV
+399 ATDIVGSYQGTSV

-423 SIVDLKDLTDPFNTP
+423 SIVDLKDLSDPFNTP

-476 LDYLTFTYRFG
+476 LDFLTFTYRFG
-487 FDYSDYDFKGGS
+487 FDYSDFDFKSGT

-517 SEMNANGSVSNRYF
+517 SSMNANGAVSNRYY
-531 RSADLNHDFM
+531 RSADINHDFM
-541 VNFNKTFAQKLDV
+541 VNFNKTFAQKLDIN
-554 TAVAGVNVWER
+554 AVAGVNVWER
-565 SYTYMDGGTEDL
+565 NYTYMDGTTENL
-577 TFHTGFWDLSNGATK
+577 TFHTGFWDLSNGSTK
-592 SLLSETQMKRRLIG
+592 SVLSETQMRRRLIG

-639 YFYPGATLSWIFT
+639 YFYPGATLSWVFT

-672 GNDAGAYMTSANF
+672 GNDAGAYMTSAKF
-685 VQGYSN
+685 VQGYAD

-699 LFPMNGAN
+699 SFPMNGTN
-707 AFLSSSTVGS
+707 AFLSSTTIGS
-717 TTLRPEMT
+717 QSLRPEMT
-725 SEFEAGLN
+725 SEFEVGLN
-733 LQFIDGRLGL
+733 LQFFDGRIGL
-743 DAAYYD
+743 DAAYYN

-765 GYSYMVTNFGKVRNR
+765 GYSSMVTNFGQVRNR
-780 GIELLLSTTPVHT
+780 GVELLLSTTPVHT

-801 FNFALNRNKVL
+801 VNFALNKNKVL
-812 TMPES
+812 SMPES
-817 LEGGKVTINGFS
+817 LEGGKVTINGFA

-839 EKGKPLGTLY
+839 EVGKPLGTLY
-849 TYLPKTVTDK
+849 TYLPKKVTDEN
-859 DSPYYG
+859 SPYFG
-865 APIVDAHGQPVLG
+865 APIVDANGQPVLG
-878 DEIEFTGLDVNHKWT
+878 DEVEFTGLDVNHKWT
-893 GGITTSLSFYG
+893 GGVTTSFSFYG

-926 MQFVGNSVVTEYNER
+926 MQFTGNSVITGYNER

-976 NLYGW
+976 DLYGW
-981 GNGGTA
+981 GNGGTS

-993 FAKLRNVSVTWDL
+993 FAKLRNVSITWDL

-1029 IWTASDNYY
+1029 VWTASDNYY

-1045 EGTDLGGAFGE
+1045 EGPDLDGAFGE

>member
-1 MKKHLLLL
+1 M
-9 MTLLFASIGLATA
+9 MALLFASIGLATA

-38 PIAGAYVLVNGT
+38 PVAGAYVLVNGT
-50 TIGTITNENGEFGIR
+50 TLGTITNENGEFGIR
-65 NVPSDAKEIIV
+65 SVPADAKEIIV
-76 TFLGFSTA
+76 SFLGYSTA
-84 SAPVQAEPLNIM
+84 SAPVQAEPLKIV
-96 MYEDVT
+96 MYEDAT

-122 YAATKVDGSEIAA
+122 YAATKVDGDEIAA
-135 ARNANALDGLQGKVA
+135 SRNANALDALQGKVA

-166 VIIRGFSSINSS
+166 VTIRGFSSINNS

-186 GVPLQNSTLTSQGH
+186 GVPLQNGTLTSQGH

-220 IKGAA
+220 LKGAA

-280 WNGAQTYIENGSWG
+280 WNGAQTFIENGSWG

-303 YGPIWNNSQKYHAYD
+303 YGPIWNNSQKYHTYD
-318 AKVKNLEDFFDLGVS
+318 SKVKNVEEFFDLGIS
-333 HNHNIALSGISRDK
+333 HNHNVSLSGVSRDK
-347 SMTYYLS
+347 SMTYFLS

-375 ISMRNEYE
+375 ISMRNTYD

-399 STDIVGSYQGTTV
+399 ATDIVGSYQGTSV

-423 SIVDLKDLTDPFNTP
+423 SIVDLKDLSDPFNTP

-476 LDYLTFTYRFG
+476 LDFLTFTYRFG
-487 FDYSDYDFKGGS
+487 FDYSDYDFKSGT

-517 SEMNANGSVSNRYF
+517 SSMNANGAVSNRYY
-531 RSADLNHDFM
+531 RSADINHDFM
-541 VNFNKTFAQKLDV
+541 INFNKTFAQKLDIN
-554 TAVAGVNVWER
+554 AVAGVNVWER
-565 SYTYMDGGTEDL
+565 NYTYMDGTTEDL
-577 TFHTGFWDLSNGATK
+577 TFHTGFWDLSNGSTK
-592 SLLSETQMKRRLIG
+592 SVLSETQMRRRLIG

-639 YFYPGATLSWIFT
+639 YFYPGATLSWVFT

-672 GNDAGAYMTSANF
+672 GNDAGAYMTSAKF
-685 VQGYSN
+685 VQGYAD

-699 LFPMNGAN
+699 SFPMNGTN
-707 AFLSSSTVGS
+707 AFLSSTTIGS
-717 TTLRPEMT
+717 QSLRPEMT
-725 SEFEAGLN
+725 SEFEVGLN
-733 LQFIDGRLGL
+733 LQFFDGRIGL
-743 DAAYYD
+743 DAAYYN

-765 GYSYMVTNFGKVRNR
+765 GYSSMVTNFGQVRNR
-780 GIELLLSTTPVHT
+780 GVELLLSTTPVHT

-801 FNFALNRNKVL
+801 VNFALNKNKVL
-812 TMPES
+812 SMPES
-817 LEGGKVTINGFS
+817 LEGGKVTINGFA

-839 EKGKPLGTLY
+839 EVGKPLGTLY
-849 TYLPKTVTDK
+849 TYLPKKVTDEN
-859 DSPYYG
+859 SPYFG
-865 APIVDAHGQPVLG
+865 APIVDANGQPVIG
-878 DEIEFTGLDVNHKWT
+878 DEVEFTGLDVNHKWT
-893 GGITTSLSFYG
+893 GGVTTSFSFYG

-926 MQFVGNSVVTEYNER
+926 MQFTGNSVITGYNER

-976 NLYGW
+976 DLYGW
-981 GNGGTA
+981 GNGGTS

-993 FAKLRNVSVTWDL
+993 FAKLRNVSITWDL

-1029 IWTASDNYY
+1029 VWTASDNYY

-1045 EGTDLGGAFGE
+1045 EGPDLDGAFGE